1 MKIVG
6 IEYAGIG
13 SEPFFIVQNEQG
25 DIKFVTVERGIT
37 KLNKELVGYIS
48 SYFEVGSREALSY
61 IHIMN
66 KKELTQTLKKMGL
79 EDKEIKPLFK

>member
-25 DIKFVTVERGIT
+25 DIEFVPVERGIT
-37 KLNKELVGYIS
+37 KLNKELVG
-48 SYFEVGSREALSY
+48 
-61 IHIMN
+61 
-66 KKELTQTLKKMGL
+66 
-79 EDKEIKPLFK
+79 